1 MSRQSPGSLFS
12 EQLAKAFLG
21 GSLKLP
27 MWVPVEAN
35 PPEAALV
42 LLEGWGNEP
51 LDVSQRHAIVEMN
64 PLLIGVL
71 LADDEPLA
79 PAAEPSLVVMERSPA
94 GNLGRVRL
102 CPRQRIPLATS
113 SREFSTLQIFAVED
127 DAQAGLRAPG
137 EAGAQLVDVVVVD
150 LPRLRLVYLV
160 ERWRLAFDNNP
171 RNEKMSPMEL
181 FCMWVLYS
189 YPRRV
194 NVVSFLHPSG
204 INMFPMDLASGFA
217 GDLGILCFHRAR
229 PCLPLV
235 REARKLAVCS
245 VPVEDAPR
253 VFGIGKNHQIATL
266 DRRELPFETMPSP
279 TFGIPVPQGALSIRE
294 VTVEEIHEVPRH
306 QIVIGRTVSSAG
318 GGAAMALVHR
328 LYYQRLLREGRPMRA
343 SIRER
348 AG

>member
-1 MSRQSPGSLFS
+1 MIS
-12 EQLAKAFLG
+12 EQLAKLFLG

-42 LLEGWGNEP
+42 LLEGWGKEP

-71 LADDEPLA
+71 LAKDEPLA
-79 PAAEPSLVVMERSPA
+79 PAAEPSLVVMERSPVRRR
-94 GNLGRVRL
+94 LGRVRL
-102 CPRQRIPLATS
+102 SPRRRILLATS
-113 SREFSTLQIFAVED
+113 SHEFSTLQIFSAD
-127 DAQAGLRAPG
+127 GSSNDCL
-137 EAGAQLVDVVVVD
+137 D
-150 LPRLRLVYLV
+150 LPRLQLGYLL
-160 ERWRLAFDNNP
+160 ERWRLALDKNP
-171 RNEKMSPMEL
+171 RNEPMIPMEL

-204 INMFPMDLASGFA
+204 FNMFPMDLVSGFE
-217 GDLGILCFHRAR
+217 GDQGLLCLHRAR
-229 PCLPLV
+229 PCIPLV
-235 REARKLAVCS
+235 RDARKLAVCS

-253 VFGIGKNHQIATL
+253 VFAIGKNHQVATL

-279 TFGIPVPQGALSIRE
+279 AFGIPVPKGALSIRE
-294 VTVEEIHEVPRH
+294 VAIEEIHDTPLHHILV
-306 QIVIGRTVSSAG
+306 GRTVSYAG
-318 GGAAMALVHR
+318 GGPAMALVHR

-348 AG
+348 PR

>member
-1 MSRQSPGSLFS
+1 M
-12 EQLAKAFLG
+12 
-21 GSLKLP
+21 
-27 MWVPVEAN
+27 
-35 PPEAALV
+35 

-113 SREFSTLQIFAVED
+113 SREFSTLQIFAVEGCSND
-127 DAQAGLRAPG
+127 CL
-137 EAGAQLVDVVVVD
+137 D